1 MKYMNTALWPILWYI
16 IARLLLHLLI
26 ANYKWPIQI
35 VRMQNCLWKWKLL
48 IGQQGWIQAS
58 DWLRQSSP
66 LKDRLWGM
74 TLIVALFPGNCNP
87 RPYLFSFISL
97 LLHQDH
103 HHLVLTMIRT
113 LCARFLWSFGCDHH
127 PNIDCHDTH
136 DDCHDT
142 HDEYHD
148 TRDNCHDTHDRC
160 HDTHDLLFWL
170 IKDIIRFKSFIHC
183 GYTLEDAWQDFR
195 LSVFNCFQCLR
206 CLA

>member
-1 MKYMNTALWPILWYI
+1 MFEKMVPTKHMNTAILT
-16 IARLLLHLLI
+16 HSLI
-26 ANYKWPIQI
+26 YHSSDSFASANCKLQMTRPIQI

-48 IGQQGWIQAS
+48 IGQQDWIQAS

-113 LCARFLWSFGCDHH
+113 LLCKISL
-127 PNIDCHDTH
+127 
-136 DDCHDT
+136 
-142 HDEYHD
+142 
-148 TRDNCHDTHDRC
+148 
-160 HDTHDLLFWL
+160 
-170 IKDIIRFKSFIHC
+170 IIRLRSSPQ
-183 GYTLEDAWQDFR
+183 YWLSWYPWR
-195 LSVFNCFQCLR
+195 LSRYPWRISWHPWQLSWHPWQMPWHSWFILLVDQRHHHIKVFHSLRLYFGR
-206 CLA
+206 CLTGFPA